1 MTRLLVTV
9 AAAAL
14 AVISAVPAQ
23 AHDTQHYLALGD
35 SIATGR
41 QAVPVTPN
49 QGYVAQLAK
58 TLPLKLKN
66 LACDGETTTTMRAG
80 GMCAYPEGNQL
91 DAALKFIKHNKVQ
104 LITITIAGNDIAP
117 CGANGIDPACIQ
129 QATAA
134 INDNLR
140 HITAKLRQAA
150 PKARIVGMSLYDPF
164 LAAWLTGPDGQA
176 FARQSVP
183 VTQAV
188 NDVVEGAYR
197 ANGGKVADV
206 ESAFRTTDLTTT
218 EDLPGFGTVPV
229 AVARIC
235 QWTTTCT
242 AGDIHP
248 TTEGYTA
255 IKKAYLP
262 LVR

>member
-1 MTRLLVTV
+1 MTRLLATL
-9 AAAAL
+9 AAL
-14 AVISAVPAQ
+14 AFAVTAVPAQ
-23 AHDTQHYLALGD
+23 ATETQHYLALGD

-49 QGYVAQLAK
+49 QGYVAQLAR

-66 LACDGETTTTMRAG
+66 LACDFETTTTMRDG
-80 GMCAYPEGNQL
+80 GICTYPEGSQL

-117 CGANGIDPACIQ
+117 CGAQGIDPVCVQ
-129 QATAA
+129 QATTA
-134 INDNLR
+134 INNNLR
-140 HITAKLRQAA
+140 HITAKLRKAA
-150 PKARIVGMSLYDPF
+150 PKAKIVGMSLYDPF
-164 LAAWLTGPDGQA
+164 LAAWLTGPEGQE

-183 VTQAV
+183 VTTAI
-188 NDVVEGAYR
+188 NDVVENAYR
-197 ANGGKVADV
+197 ANGAKVADV
-206 ESAFRTTDLTTT
+206 ESAFRTTELTKT
-218 EDLPGFGTVPV
+218 EDVPGFGTLPV

-255 IKKAYLP
+255 IKKVYLP